1 MSIIEVKN
9 SEREERMEIKGV
21 IFDVDGL
28 LVDTEK
34 IHVDAWES
42 VFSKKGIFLTRS
54 DYDEGIGI
62 ADREFLIELKRKGKI
77 PKNLDI
83 DSICDEKEKYF
94 LEIIK
99 NGINTFE
106 GVFETIKFLKEKR
119 LKIAA
124 ASNSKKVFVKSVL
137 EYSNLIKFFDF
148 FVAREDVENPKPAPD
163 IYEKVVKLMGLKKEN
178 VVVFEDSEVGIE
190 SAKKAGLFCIA
201 VASTQGYDKLKKA
214 DVIIEKIEKRKIEE
228 ILRGGRSENI

>member
-1 MSIIEVKN
+1 MG
-9 SEREERMEIKGV
+9 IKGV

-34 IHVDAWES
+34 IHVDAWKS
-42 VFSKKGIFLTRS
+42 VFSEEGVFLTKS
-54 DYDEGIGI
+54 DYEKGVGI
-62 ADREFLIELKRKGKI
+62 ADKEFLLQLKCKGKI
-77 PKNLDI
+77 PENSDI
-83 DSICDEKEKYF
+83 DKLCKEKEKYF

-99 NGINTFE
+99 NGINAFE
-106 GVFETIKFLKEKR
+106 GVFETIEFLKEKK

-124 ASNSKKVFVKSVL
+124 ASNSKKIFVKSVL

-190 SAKKAGLFCIA
+190 AAKKAGLFCIA
-201 VASTQGYDKLKKA
+201 VASTQVYDKLKKA

-228 ILRGGRSENI
+228 ILRGGRNENI

>member
-1 MSIIEVKN
+1 
-9 SEREERMEIKGV
+9 
-21 IFDVDGL
+21 FL
-28 LVDTEK
+28 L
-34 IHVDAWES
+34 H
-42 VFSKKGIFLTRS
+42 
-54 DYDEGIGI
+54 
-62 ADREFLIELKRKGKI
+62 LKSKGKI
-77 PKNLDI
+77 PENLDI
-83 DSICDEKEKYF
+83 DKLCKEKGKYF

-99 NGINTFE
+99 NGINIFN
-106 GVFETIKFLKEKR
+106 GVFETIEFLKEKK

-148 FVAREDVENPKPAPD
+148 FVAREDVENPKPASD

-190 SAKKAGLFCIA
+190 AAKKAGLFCIA
-201 VASTQGYDKLKKA
+201 VASTQEYDKLKKA

-228 ILRGGRSENI
+228 ILRGERNENI